1 MRNYNVESKSVH
13 GKKRFSSNYFFYYYL
28 SDNIKKSNRVSA
40 SVGHTEHVLINYMV
54 IPEYIRA
61 KRPYYFILQP
71 LKCINGV
78 HKLAASR
85 IISVMP
91 GTHTV

>member
-13 GKKRFSSNYFFYYYL
+13 GKICDLLRIIFYHYL

-40 SVGHTEHVLINYMV
+40 SLGHTEHVLINYMV

-78 HKLAASR
+78 DKLAVSG
-85 IISVMP
+85 IISVVP

>member
-13 GKKRFSSNYFFYYYL
+13 GKKRFAWIVFFYYYL

-40 SVGHTEHVLINYMV
+40 SVGHTGHVLINYMV
-54 IPEYIRA
+54 ILEYIRA
-61 KRPYYFILQP
+61 KRRYYFILQQ

-78 HKLAASR
+78 YKLAASR
-85 IISVMP
+85 IISVVL
-91 GTHTV
+91 GTHIV

>member
-13 GKKRFSSNYFFYYYL
+13 GNCDLLRIIFL
-28 SDNIKKSNRVSA
+28 SLSVRQYKKKSNRMSA
-40 SVGHTEHVLINYMV
+40 SLGHTEHVLINYMV

-78 HKLAASR
+78 DKPAVSG
-85 IISVMP
+85 IISVVP